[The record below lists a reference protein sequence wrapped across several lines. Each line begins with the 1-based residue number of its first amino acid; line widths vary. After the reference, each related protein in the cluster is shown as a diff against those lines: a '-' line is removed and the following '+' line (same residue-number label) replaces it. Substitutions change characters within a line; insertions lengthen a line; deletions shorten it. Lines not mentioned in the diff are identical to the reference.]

1 MINSSQ
7 TNVKEGAIWRGWSAE
22 RKDREIQEKMNFVFG
37 DENQILSS
45 TKGKDVIRVQRK
57 MGG

>member
-7 TNVKEGAIWRGWSAE
+7 TNVKEGAIWRRWSAE

-37 DENQILSS
+37 DENQIFS